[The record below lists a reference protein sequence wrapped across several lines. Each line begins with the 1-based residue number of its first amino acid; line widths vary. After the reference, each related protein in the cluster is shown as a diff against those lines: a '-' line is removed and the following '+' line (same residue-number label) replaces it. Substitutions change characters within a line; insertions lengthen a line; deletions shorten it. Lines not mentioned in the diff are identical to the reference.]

1 MKSTIQTIWKNK
13 AGATIKDVVGLE
25 IGAGHPQGVPAVRL
39 HLTNNQTELLAA
51 GFIKL
56 DDTLPLT
63 PESIA
68 DPSPTWVLPR
78 EFQAPKAA
86 IAVTSPMAILR
97 QTSDTGNR
105 DERSLSLR
113 EASLKTDS
121 NHPPIVS
128 TMPDF
133 LASWVAGR
141 FPQGHRPTTR
151 SIQTSLTAAIN
162 CFTNGPVPQESDK
175 PSIAV
180 FCFKHHSSITAFFDG
195 NLVLYREHPIGYMT
209 IKEEIG
215 KSMSMDLE
223 MVDTLM
229 DDPVVDISSIIEA
242 PLNTLFRQIDI
253 SADYLSRRKNCIIN
267 DFYVYGLPCGVN
279 HWTTT
284 FKKMIKKPLHHLHP
298 FGGISCSN
306 KKLLLPDSFEQDAPL
321 FTTAIGAARALLED
335 L

>member
-1 MKSTIQTIWKNK
+1 MKQKIQTTFGNR
-13 AGATIKDVVGLE
+13 ASTVSRDVVGLE
-25 IGAGHPQGVPAVRL
+25 VGANLPQGVPAVRI
-39 HLTNNQTELLAA
+39 HIHKRHTELLAA

-56 DDTLPLT
+56 DDTLPLS
-63 PESIA
+63 PEDSGITA
-68 DPSPTWVLPR
+68 SWSLPR
-78 EFQAPKAA
+78 QFQASKAA

-97 QTSDTGNR
+97 QTSDTGER
-105 DERSLSLR
+105 DESGLTLR
-113 EASLKTDS
+113 RASLKTDS
-121 NHPPIVS
+121 HHPPVVA

-133 LASWVAGR
+133 LASWVAER

-162 CFTNGPVPQESDK
+162 CFMTGPVAQESNN
-175 PSIAV
+175 PAITV
-180 FCFKHHSSITAFFDG
+180 LCFKHHSSITAFFDG

-223 MVDTLM
+223 MVDTIM
-229 DDPVVDISSIIEA
+229 DDPVVDISSIIEP
-242 PLNTLFRQIDI
+242 PLNALFRQVDI
-253 SADYLSRRKNCIIN
+253 SADYLSRRKQCTID
-267 DFYVYGLPCGVN
+267 DFYIYGLPNGVK
-279 HWTTT
+279 HWTAT

-306 KKLLLPDSFEQDAPL
+306 KKLLLPDSFEKDAPL